1 MFKRLPVWALAAM
14 SVALMARC
22 SPESQPQP
30 NKPLPPPKAQGIAV
44 PYISIEARA
53 EGKKFHV
60 FHGDQPL
67 TIENEKTQLLPL
79 LTKFAKHKD
88 ESAGY
93 AGWRDLGSENV
104 LSLQVAADASSE
116 DVWKVM
122 ATAAEAG
129 VYKLAV
135 GTTELVSTPLT
146 GPEAPD
152 FAKLPA
158 GYLQVELPR
167 DEGLSAAPSVPKEQI
182 SIIIQWH
189 AAHRRANALV
199 AIDARGRKPVDDT
212 LTDVSDIVPAA
223 GDSNQVREQRKS
235 RRETWVANVAA
246 AVEDYIA
253 KSGAKIESLV
263 IRSTGGWDS
272 PELPAWVFIDLTW
285 QALDR
290 VNATR
295 VRDGKNKLELV
306 LPFNMMMPEPPPPE
320 MPPEREVEFPRD
332 EPAQEDPTEDE
343 RIVEDAKD
351 EVNED
356 PSDSPNRDLE
366 DKPADRPKDGDSSAP
381 DKDDP
386 ASIFRK
392 DADAKPAQGY
402 SHRTARGGG
411 GRPHDNRVLAALEW
425 LKDHQNHEGHW
436 SATTF
441 SDDSKRA
448 NAQKTHNI
456 EWVAAGAADGDKGW
470 ESTADIG
477 LTGLALLAFAGAGN
491 SHMSGNYKE
500 AIRYGLAYLKKVQSN
515 DGCFGGKDD
524 DHFVYNHAIATM
536 AMAEIFGLSGDNDV
550 KLIADKAV
558 DFILKAQNPGL
569 GWRYGVQPG
578 INDSS
583 VTGWMVMALKSAK
596 MAGLDFDSHKSF
608 SDASEWFKMVTADVN
623 GYPKTGYDAPGSN
636 NARLR
641 TASDYEHNPTMD
653 AIYITSMLWTG
664 KADLNDRV
672 LKSHARVC
680 VEKSYLPTWEHSK
693 VDFYY
698 WYMASMALYQVGGS
712 TWATW
717 EKAMARTLLDNQRG
731 WHATDR
737 TKGHTS
743 KETLDEHGSW
753 DAVDAWGQAGGRVYA
768 TAINCLTLQTYY
780 RYMKLPEK
788 D

>member
-1 MFKRLPVWALAAM
+1 MLKRMPVWALAVM

-22 SPESQPQP
+22 APEPQPQP
-30 NKPLPPPKAQGIAV
+30 NKPLPGPKAQGIAV

-93 AGWRDLGSENV
+93 SGLHDNVSGNV
-104 LSLQVAADASSE
+104 LSVHVAANANSE

-129 VYKLAV
+129 VYMLAV
-135 GTTELVSTPLT
+135 GTTELISTPLT

-158 GYLQVELPR
+158 GYLQVELPI
-167 DEGLSAAPSVPKEQI
+167 DEGLNSAPSIPKERI
-182 SIIIQWH
+182 SVIIQWD
-189 AAHRRANALV
+189 AAQQTAFALV
-199 AIDARGRKPVDDT
+199 AIDARGRKPVSDT
-212 LTDVSDIVPAA
+212 LSALSDVTPAA
-223 GDSNQVREQRKS
+223 GDSEQVRGQRQS
-235 RRETWVANVAA
+235 RRETWVNNVGA

-253 KSGAKIESLV
+253 KSGASIESLE
-263 IRSTGGWDS
+263 IRAGGWN
-272 PELPAWVFIDLTW
+272 PADMPPWVFVDLTW
-285 QALDR
+285 QAIER
-290 VNATR
+290 VNAKR
-295 VRDGKNKLELV
+295 VRERRNKLEVV
-306 LPFNMMMPEPPPPE
+306 LPFNMIIPEPPPPE

-332 EPAQEDPTEDE
+332 EPEREDPTEDD

-356 PSDSPNRDLE
+356 PTDSPNRDLE
-366 DKPADRPKDGDSSAP
+366 DKPAEQPKDGESTAP

-386 ASIFRK
+386 ASIFKK
-392 DADAKPAQGY
+392 DADAKPAEGY

-411 GRPHDNRVLAALEW
+411 GRPHDNRVLAALDW

-448 NAQKTHNI
+448 NADKTHNI
-456 EWVAAGAADGDKGW
+456 EWVAVAKADGDKGW
-470 ESTADIG
+470 EATADIG

-491 SHMSGNYKE
+491 SHMAGDYKE

-515 DGCFGGKDD
+515 DGCFGGKEN

-536 AMAEIFGLSGDNDV
+536 AMAEIYGLSGDNDV
-550 KLIADKAV
+550 KSIVDLAV
-558 DFILKAQNPGL
+558 DFILKAQNPGM
-569 GWRYGVQPG
+569 GWRYGVQPKV
-578 INDSS
+578 NDTS

-596 MAGLDFDSHKSF
+596 LAGLDFDSTKSF
-608 SDASEWFKMVTADVN
+608 SDVAEWFKMVTVDVN
-623 GYPKTGYDAPGSN
+623 GYPKTGYDVPGGN

-641 TASDYEHNPTMD
+641 NAADYELNPTMD
-653 AIYITSMLWTG
+653 AIYVTSMLWTG

-672 LKSHARVC
+672 LKSLARGC
-680 VEKSYLPTWEHSK
+680 VEKPYLPTWEQYK
-693 VDFYY
+693 IDYYY

-717 EKAMARTLLDNQRG
+717 EKALARTLLDNQRG
-731 WHATDR
+731 WHSKDMG
-737 TKGHTS
+737 KGHTN
-743 KETLDEHGSW
+743 KEILDEHGSW
-753 DAVDAWGQAGGRVYA
+753 DAVDAWGQAGGRVYS

-780 RYMKLPEK
+780 RYLKLP